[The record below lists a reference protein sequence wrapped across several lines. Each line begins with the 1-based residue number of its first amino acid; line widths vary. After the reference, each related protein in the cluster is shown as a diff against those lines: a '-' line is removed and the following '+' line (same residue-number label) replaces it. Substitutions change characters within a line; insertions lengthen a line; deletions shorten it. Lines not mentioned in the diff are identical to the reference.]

1 MEDKVKITKMRYII
15 KCVIQCGCLVVV
27 LGVLMIPSGSAF
39 GQLPGIKIP
48 GLSDKIAELVR
59 KAPAITTGIEDAVYE
74 DRSMDSFNPTTFS
87 PLVHMPRTADGGF
100 LLMAGTYDIE
110 AQSYCLRAG
119 THAPR
124 AGGPG
129 YIYAPLRGD
138 RSEII
143 EHILARS
150 WSHPEIEQEDIQS
163 LIWAIVARTD
173 LKEMSQENQR
183 IAAALLTKQELKE
196 LGRGVIGSISDELFE
211 NIIEDLPEP
220 VQQVLEAERDI
231 RKALTSGEDVA
242 YEELEGYAIL
252 SGVEPAELL
261 VREIPEG
268 RWSKHPDGYF
278 VRFFPKGY
286 THTRIEVYVP
296 DSAIRSGNP
305 HEHYA
310 QAGAPSFVA
319 IPGNTGAQRLGMSPR
334 KVKDIENQIGKTRA
348 TTNALSFLGAASPGT
363 ELPGAG
369 ISYILDFNYRWW
381 GNSIKRL
388 SGDPPRQDYTLYE
401 KPRFYDMNKVK
412 LPTGLSKLRTNVMRK
427 LLESVSKITGYL
439 RATAITQDRIGGAL
453 KVNNMAWASEQSRV
467 YVYYKRQAGLEML
480 LFADHYGKLLEIM
493 EEEGESF
500 EEIYITAQ
508 MARDYQS
515 KLRSKGFPVEDL
527 QLAEEL
533 GYSKAELEEVRQDI
547 LAIDPD
553 EVEGYYLEK
562 LQELIA
568 SLRGLGASWKLLPA
582 VTADWIE

>member
-1 MEDKVKITKMRYII
+1 MKNTRWKSIVEYVTHGGMMFFILSAMII
-15 KCVIQCGCLVVV
+15 APRI
-27 LGVLMIPSGSAF
+27 AF

-48 GLSDKIAELVR
+48 GLSDKIAKLIR

-74 DRSMDSFNPTTFS
+74 DPSMDNFNPTTFS
-87 PLVHMPRTADGGF
+87 PLVHMPRTSDGGF

-138 RSEII
+138 RSEIM

-150 WSHPEIEQEDIQS
+150 WSHPEIEQEGIQG

-173 LKEMSQENQR
+173 LKEMSQEHQQ

-211 NIIEDLPEP
+211 TIVEDLPEP
-220 VQQVLEAERDI
+220 VQQVLEAERNI

-252 SGVEPAELL
+252 PGIEPAELL
-261 VREIPEG
+261 VREIPKG

-286 THTRIEVYVP
+286 SHTRIEVYVP
-296 DSAIRSGNP
+296 ESAIRTGNP
-305 HEHYA
+305 HNHYA

-334 KVKDIENQIGKTRA
+334 KVQDIENQIGKTRA
-348 TTNALSFLGAASPGT
+348 ATNALSFLGATSPGT

-381 GNSIKRL
+381 GHSIKRL
-388 SGDPPRQDYTLYE
+388 SGDPPRSDYTQYE
-401 KPRFYDMNKVK
+401 QPRFYDMSSVK
-412 LPTGLSKLRTNVMRK
+412 LQAGLSKSRTDAIKK
-427 LLESVSKITGYL
+427 LLESVSRITAYL
-439 RATAITQDRIGGAL
+439 RATAITQDRLGGAL
-453 KVNNMAWASEQSRV
+453 KANDMAWASEQARV
-467 YVYYKRQAGLEML
+467 YVYYKRQAGLAML
-480 LFADHYGKLLEIM
+480 KFADHYEKLIDIM
-493 EEEGESF
+493 QKEGQSF
-500 EEIYITAQ
+500 EEVYITAQ
-508 MARDYQS
+508 MASAYKS
-515 KLRSKGFPVEDL
+515 KLRNQGFPAKDL
-527 QLAEEL
+527 QLAQAL
-533 GYSKAELEEVRQDI
+533 GYSKEELDEVRQDL
-547 LAIDPD
+547 LALDSD

-568 SLRGLGASWKLLPA
+568 SLRKLGASWKLLPE
-582 VTADWIE
+582 VTADWMK